1 MNYDSHSPAT
11 DVDADR
17 SRTGRPELNSG
28 DATTEDTTTDDTAPK
43 DTTTDAQAR
52 TPLGAL
58 AVLASGAA
66 FYRLLGVPGILAGIV
81 LAVCWYWSSAEA
93 TFAFGTLLL
102 VVAVPENA
110 PIEGVAL
117 VEGGLLAV
125 LVSTLRQYDAP
136 ANLLGVF
143 LVFLAGLLAAAW
155 IGVEYGGAV
164 WIGALVLIVTVSLL
178 AYGQHRYALVET
190 GLVESE
196 GETAR

>member
-17 SRTGRPELNSG
+17 SRTGQPELNSG

-66 FYRLLGVPGILAGIV
+66 FYRLLGPPGILVGIA

-93 TFAFGTLLL
+93 TFAFGTVVL
-102 VVAVPENA
+102 VVTVPEN
-110 PIEGVAL
+110 PPFEGVAL

-178 AYGQHRYALVET
+178 AYGQHRYALVVT
-190 GLVESE
+190 GPVESKE
-196 GETAR
+196 ERTR

>member
-1 MNYDSHSPAT
+1 MNSDSHSPAT
-11 DVDADR
+11 DVDTDR

-102 VVAVPENA
+102 VVAVPENP

-178 AYGQHRYALVET
+178 AYGQHRYALVAT
-190 GLVESE
+190 GLVESKE
-196 GETAR
+196 ERTR

>member
-1 MNYDSHSPAT
+1 MNSDSHSPDT
-11 DVDADR
+11 DR

-81 LAVCWYWSSAEA
+81 LAVCWYCSSAEA

-102 VVAVPENA
+102 VVAVPENP

-155 IGVEYGGAV
+155 IGVDVGGAV
-164 WIGALVLIVTVSLL
+164 WIGALVLIVTAPLL
-178 AYGQHRYALVET
+178 AYGQHRYVLVAT
-190 GLVESE
+190 GLVESK
-196 GETAR
+196 GEKTR